1 MCSLLNIGGKQK
13 PRFNSKPDYTESAEN
28 GTAFEAFKSLD
39 GGTNRAESH
48 CDHEDALPVHEDR
61 QGIEVPCDVSP

>member
-13 PRFNSKPDYTESAEN
+13 PRFNSTPDYTESLEN

-39 GGTNRAESH
+39 GGTNRANIQ
-48 CDHEDALPVHEDR
+48 CDNEDALPVNEDR
-61 QGIEVPCDVSP
+61 QGIEVLL